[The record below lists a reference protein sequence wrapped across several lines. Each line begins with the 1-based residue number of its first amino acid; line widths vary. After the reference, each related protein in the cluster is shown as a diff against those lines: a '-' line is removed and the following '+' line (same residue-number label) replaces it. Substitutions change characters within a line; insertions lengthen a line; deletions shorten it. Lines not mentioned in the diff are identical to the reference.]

1 MLGTVYK
8 STGSWY
14 LIRDEENNFRNIR
27 LRGKLKIEDGV
38 SSTNPIAVGDRVKFT
53 LEDQES
59 GVITEVLPRD
69 NYIIRESPHNRNQR
83 HVVAANIDRLLII
96 GTITSPRTSQG
107 FIDRILITAEMYH
120 IPTLVLINKIDLLQA
135 KHEKQLQDWKKM
147 YEAAGYAVYPVSAL
161 SVIDIEQLK
170 KELQGKTTLLMGHSG
185 SGKSTIINQLIPGLK
200 IRTADISRSSGK
212 GQHTTTFAT
221 MYDLPDGGRIIDTPG
236 MKEFGLMDIE
246 KSELAHYFPEIRTLI
261 SDCRFHNCLHAD
273 EPDCAVKQAIE
284 DGKLSMDRYLSYR
297 MILDS
302 LAEKW

>member
-1 MLGTVYK
+1 VLGTVYK

-246 KSELAHYFPEIRTLI
+246 KSELAHYFPEIRILI
-261 SDCRFHNCLHAD
+261 SGCRFHNCLHAD

>member
-1 MLGTVYK
+1 YFATVLGTVYK

-53 LEDQES
+53 LEDKES

-236 MKEFGLMDIE
+236 MKEFGL
-246 KSELAHYFPEIRTLI
+246 
-261 SDCRFHNCLHAD
+261 
-273 EPDCAVKQAIE
+273 
-284 DGKLSMDRYLSYR
+284 
-297 MILDS
+297 
-302 LAEKW
+302 